1 MGQPGNEEVIAADE
15 RRLAGLGYKQELRRG
30 MGAFSNYALS
40 LSIICILA
48 GGVTSFHQGLSSVG
62 GAAFGLGWPLVCL
75 FSLAVAATGRLWML
89 MCAHASFDLTAYAM
103 IFWSLESRVAHLVFR

>member
-1 MGQPGNEEVIAADE
+1 REGSGCARAGCGRRSALPRAIRCSRKHRSGTARGRKYTRRAMAHRGDEEVIAADE

-62 GAAFGLGWPLVCL
+62 
-75 FSLAVAATGRLWML
+75 
-89 MCAHASFDLTAYAM
+89 
-103 IFWSLESRVAHLVFR
+103 